1 MQRHDLEEKVIMD
14 VVEERGPWSQKEVR
28 ERPEWGEREHTG
40 DHTMKKGNTFLKA
53 TDWEN
58 ERC

>member
-1 MQRHDLEEKVIMD
+1 MGEKVIMG
-14 VVEERGPWSQKEVR
+14 VVEERGLWSQNEVR
-28 ERPEWGEREHTG
+28 ERPDWGERGEHTG

-58 ERC
+58 EQC